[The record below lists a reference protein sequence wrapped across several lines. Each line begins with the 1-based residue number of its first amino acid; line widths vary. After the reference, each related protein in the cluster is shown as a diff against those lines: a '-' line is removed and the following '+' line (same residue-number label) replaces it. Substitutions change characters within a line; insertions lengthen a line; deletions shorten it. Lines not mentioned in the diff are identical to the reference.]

1 MVRHYKQVTD
11 NYITAIGTGYGGEEI
26 TEAEYNTIL
35 AAIQSRP
42 TAAGKGYQ
50 LKTDLTWEEY
60 DLPPQPEPEEPELTA
75 GEVLA
80 ELDAAY
86 RDGVNSL

>member
-1 MVRHYKQVTD
+1 MRHYKQLSD
-11 NYITAIGTGYGGEEI
+11 NYITAIGTGYGGTEI
-26 TEAEYNTIL
+26 TEAEYSAIM

-42 TAAGKGYQ
+42 QAEGTGYR
-50 LKTDLTWEEY
+50 LKADLSWEEY

-75 GEVLA
+75 EEALA

-86 RDGVNSL
+86 REGVDSL

>member
-1 MVRHYKQVTD
+1 MVRHFKQLSD

-42 TAAGKGYQ
+42 TAAGKGYR
-50 LKTDLTWEEY
+50 LKTDISWEEY
-60 DLPPQPEPEEPELTA
+60 DLPPQPEPTAEEA
-75 GEVLA
+75 LA

-86 RDGVNSL
+86 RNGVDSL

>member
-1 MVRHYKQVTD
+1 MKYYKQVTG
-11 NYITAIGTGYGGEEI
+11 NYLLAIGTGYGGEDI
-26 TEAEYNTIL
+26 TEAEYNAIL

-42 TAAGKGYQ
+42 TAAGKGYR

-75 GEVLA
+75 EEALA

-86 RDGVNSL
+86 RDGVDSL